1 MKRTLATIFLITCFV
16 TLYGQRSTAFSN
28 FRGGVRAGMTATQI
42 SGDDLMGFHQIGATD
57 GLFATCPLNDRD
69 NLKLQAEIDFT
80 MKGSRNYTPPKQ
92 AANPSAKYVLTLG
105 YLEMPILLKWK
116 FARITIMGNS
126 DFEFEAGPVFG
137 VNIFKKERD
146 IYGIING
153 RPDFRTFEFSAMAG
167 LSWMFNEHH
176 GLSFRFANSLIPV
189 RIPNWAISR
198 RIKKQYNSVLMFSYF
213 YQF

>member
-1 MKRTLATIFLITCFV
+1 MKRTIAIISLLFCLAA
-16 TLYGQRSTAFSN
+16 LYGQRSTTSSN

-42 SGDDLMGFHQIGATD
+42 SGDDLMGFHQIGATA
-57 GLFATCPLNDRD
+57 GLFAAYPLNDRD

-80 MKGSRNYTPPKQ
+80 MKGSRNYIPPKQ
-92 AANPSAKYVLTLG
+92 AADPSAKYVLTLG
-105 YLEMPILLKWK
+105 YLELPVLLKWK

-137 VNIFKKERD
+137 INIFKKERD
-146 IYGIING
+146 AYGIISG
-153 RPDFRTFEFSAMAG
+153 RPDFRTFEFSVMAG

-176 GLSFRFANSLIPV
+176 GLSLRYANSIIPV
-189 RIPNWAISR
+189 RIPNWAINR
-198 RIKKQYNSVLMFSYF
+198 RIKKQYNSVLLFSYF